1 LRQSHPL
8 RAGVVCP
15 HTAPLP
21 IAAAPNAIAD
31 DRAVDKREDN
41 SSHAAP
47 RCSAT
52 AIRPKQVVDVLTDR
66 LLDQEPTLL
75 EPRVQP
81 RRKAEADTVIPPPKV
96 ESIVLQRNQLET
108 AALSVAA
115 MRGASWSAIRLLL
128 RPKSGIEIVSLLVSE
143 CLTQGELHQPGVP
156 PKASAAQREV
166 QSTPPAAQVRP
177 SAGVNIVTNQF
188 SFNDLSVR
196 CRSLGLGVLIGWRR
210 DEDDANHDAPKS
222 YKIGVAYDATELN
235 PLNKEEKLMW
245 HPTNQL
251 IVMRREDGLETP
263 VWSRESQREGFWADS
278 ARQELGR

>member
-1 LRQSHPL
+1 MIGSLTRGRTTP
-8 RAGVVCP
+8 
-15 HTAPLP
+15 
-21 IAAAPNAIAD
+21 AASPPA
-31 DRAVDKREDN
+31 KL
-41 SSHAAP
+41 
-47 RCSAT
+47 

-81 RRKAEADTVIPPPKV
+81 RSNADTEKVIPPPKV

-128 RPKSGIEIVSLLVSE
+128 RPKSGIEIVSLFASD
-143 CLTQGELHQPGVP
+143 CLTHEELHQPGMP
-156 PKASAAQREV
+156 PEASGAQSEVQPAAAQV
-166 QSTPPAAQVRP
+166 QVRP

-188 SFNDLSVR
+188 SFNDLSTR

-210 DEDDANHDAPKS
+210 DEDDPNSDAPKS

-235 PLNKEEKLMW
+235 PLNKDEKLLW
-245 HPTNQL
+245 SPNNQL
-251 IVMRREDGLETP
+251 IVMRREDGFETP
-263 VWSRESQREGFWADS
+263 VYSRESQREGLWADS